1 MKKIYI
7 VSLESIDT
15 RYTCEWLEGIPS
27 ALRKHAADNNVDVE
41 VVNIV
46 GDDKEQLTTPG
57 AFINFA
63 GTNKWKSEQSIQIA
77 KFIAAGKI
85 KDGDKFL
92 FTDAWNPVII
102 QTKYMLDLLNIKAE
116 MFGIWHAG
124 QYDPQDFLGRLIP
137 DKRWARSTEEAIF
150 WALDKNLYA
159 TEFHQELFVNGVF
172 GDYVDPDMNLSGIHR
187 RMMLSGQPHEGL
199 LAHLQAMQDSGAC
212 DNKKDMILFPHRIAP
227 EKQHEI
233 FLDLKASLPEYEFVT
248 CQEQRLTKAEYHK
261 MLCESKLTFSAN
273 LQETFG
279 ISSCMEAPMTMNI
292 SMVPNRLSY
301 TEIFE
306 GFNDNLYPSE
316 WTENFDAYLKH
327 KDELIAKIRFLMT
340 HYDRLKGYI
349 RQFNGTRL
357 HEYAKANVMYNRLIG
372 K

>member
-1 MKKIYI
+1 MTIYV
-7 VSLESIDT
+7 VSLESLPN
-15 RYTCEWLEGIPS
+15 RYTCEWLEGIPT
-27 ALRKHAADNNVDVE
+27 ALRAYAKDVGVDVE

-77 KFIAAGKI
+77 KLISEGKI

-92 FTDAWNPVII
+92 FTDAWNPAIL
-102 QTKYMLDLLNIKAE
+102 QAKYMLDLLGIKAE
-116 MFGIWHAG
+116 LHGIWHAG
-124 QYDPQDFLGRLIP
+124 QYDPQDFLGRLIK

-150 WALDKNLYA
+150 WALDKNIYA

-172 GDYVDPDMNLSGIHR
+172 GDYVDPDQNLNGIHR

-199 LAHLQAMQDSGAC
+199 LDTLDIKRIRHKTP
-212 DNKKDMILFPHRIAP
+212 KKDMILFPHRIAP
-227 EKQHEI
+227 EKQHDI
-233 FLDLKASLPEYEFVT
+233 FLDLKASMPEYEFVT
-248 CQEQRLTKAEYHK
+248 CQEQRLTKDEYHQ
-261 MLCESKLTFSAN
+261 MLLDSKLTFSAN

-292 SMVPNRLSY
+292 SMVPDRLSY
-301 TEIFE
+301 SEIFE
-306 GFNDNLYPSE
+306 GYDAFLYPSE
-316 WTENFDAYLKH
+316 WTTSFDSYLAH
-327 KDELIAKIRFLMT
+327 KEELMDKIRKLMA
-340 HYDRLKGYI
+340 HYDQIVPVIKH
-349 RQFNGTRL
+349 FN
-357 HEYAKANVMYNRLIG
+357 ANVLPQYARANAMYSSLVG